1 MEKRKNATAKRT
13 RSLFLSL
20 ETPSLFPSFSNPFDA
35 CQAGYTSARA
45 PAVGVSIR
53 PRSSPLPRD
62 QWRESEV
69 TARADGCRQHS
80 LTRGQLSRT
89 DQPPPVSPRND
100 VWGTG
105 VKNITLMSVTTQ
117 IWVVVLIGRTATSAN
132 QKRIPDA
139 SSVSNFFARSSDRSF
154 RGDSSGGTAYCHPN
168 RNSLYH
174 SFNSFISLLHI
185 AFYYLYNIFNRSKLN
200 ALYKTHKKYN

>member
-1 MEKRKNATAKRT
+1 MAGAKWKMEKRKNETAKRT

-35 CQAGYTSARA
+35 CQAGYTRARA

-80 LTRGQLSRT
+80 LTRGPTTTGFPAKRRLRNGRQKYHT
-89 DQPPPVSPRND
+89 DECHY
-100 VWGTG
+100 
-105 VKNITLMSVTTQ
+105 
-117 IWVVVLIGRTATSAN
+117 
-132 QKRIPDA
+132 PDLG
-139 SSVSNFFARSSDRSF
+139 SSSDWSYRHFGQSE
-154 RGDSSGGTAYCHPN
+154 AHP
-168 RNSLYH
+168 
-174 SFNSFISLLHI
+174 
-185 AFYYLYNIFNRSKLN
+185 
-200 ALYKTHKKYN
+200 

>member
-1 MEKRKNATAKRT
+1 MPARQATLGLGLQLWVSRFARDPLHSREINGGRAKWQ
-13 RSLFLSL
+13 L
-20 ETPSLFPSFSNPFDA
+20 ERMVAGSIPS
-35 CQAGYTSARA
+35 RA
-45 PAVGVSIR
+45 
-53 PRSSPLPRD
+53 
-62 QWRESEV
+62 
-69 TARADGCRQHS
+69 
-80 LTRGQLSRT
+80 

-117 IWVVVLIGRTATSAN
+117 IWVVLLIGRTATSAN

-185 AFYYLYNIFNRSKLN
+185 AFYYLYNIFHRSKLN
-200 ALYKTHKKYN
+200 ALYKTQKKYN